1 MIKGSSTGKD
11 NDGKKKTSS
20 AHGKNNTGHKGEAN
34 SSKFAEKSASRGQK
48 LPIKSSSVSVTT
60 KAEQHKIHREL
71 ASLRPVASKAD
82 FNELTSQIRV
92 LDGVFLFPDTPRFSR
107 LIITNCFDET
117 KLCFKRNKVSPHDR
131 KTHKSDLCE
140 RLTKK

>member
-1 MIKGSSTGKD
+1 MRQKYVIKGSSTGKD
-11 NDGKKKTSS
+11 NDGKRETSS

-60 KAEQHKIHREL
+60 KTEQHKIHREL

-117 KLCFKRNKVSPHDR
+117 KLCFKR
-131 KTHKSDLCE
+131 
-140 RLTKK
+140 KKANPQRQKNS